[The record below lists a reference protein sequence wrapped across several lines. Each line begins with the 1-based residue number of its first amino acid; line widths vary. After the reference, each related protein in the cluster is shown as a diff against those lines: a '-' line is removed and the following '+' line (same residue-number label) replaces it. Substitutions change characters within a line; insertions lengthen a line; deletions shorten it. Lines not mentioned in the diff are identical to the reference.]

1 MMMPF
6 RVLFLLALM
15 LYCVCGC
22 VLANQGNLYPGAA
35 GIPNHLNSQPG
46 VVGGLPG
53 VPGAGHQPSARPP
66 VSVQGT
72 KQNPH
77 PAFGGPHDLCASP
90 GVPGKGACLVGVPG
104 SAKPDAKGGHP
115 AKPFTHLPQQ
125 PLHGAF
131 VPPVPGQFGPAHGSH
146 GATLSSQLNGGV
158 GRLPG
163 FAGGINGKTPA
174 VTKSDPRSDADGKKK
189 EDKEK
194 EPKVMERD
202 RGNTLQ
208 GQNGVNVTQQETVLS
223 FPVQER
229 GVEEA
234 KQTQSLTNPMQKTSK
249 VNNESNSVPLSSSP
263 SSEIP
268 TGMSDGMTAVS
279 NLPLEQSKNAPED
292 HLQTKDD
299 GKTEEKET
307 DSPESKKETETGVN
321 GSNTTHREERSGNT
335 LGAQQESHNTQKD
348 AASTQS
354 HVTPES
360 KQHPTADPQT
370 TGTNQSGLP
379 SADLNTPKDMKTEPH
394 STTDTVTPPESKSTN
409 GVNTVGD
416 SAKGNT
422 TANTSPDTLN
432 TPSNE
437 ESTTTTTTA
446 LPPTVP
452 ANNKK
457 PNVKG
462 DADSSSS
469 ISSVWVRVSLLIVV
483 ALASILV

>member
-163 FAGGINGKTPA
+163 FAGGIVP
-174 VTKSDPRSDADGKKK
+174 KK
-189 EDKEK
+189 EKILQRFSLVQLLRMEK
-194 EPKVMERD
+194 
-202 RGNTLQ
+202 L
-208 GQNGVNVTQQETVLS
+208 
-223 FPVQER
+223 
-229 GVEEA
+229 
-234 KQTQSLTNPMQKTSK
+234 
-249 VNNESNSVPLSSSP
+249 
-263 SSEIP
+263 
-268 TGMSDGMTAVS
+268 
-279 NLPLEQSKNAPED
+279 LP
-292 HLQTKDD
+292 
-299 GKTEEKET
+299 
-307 DSPESKKETETGVN
+307 
-321 GSNTTHREERSGNT
+321 GNT

-483 ALASILV
+483 ALACILV